1 MMQRADTCLNA
12 SERKE
17 RFLHICVVL
26 ALVCTF
32 LFTVF
37 CFHLFVECTRL
48 APQISGGYLERFD
61 AAFRCLLAA
70 GCGDVEAQA
79 RLGELYAKGKNYNFR
94 PYEEKSLAWYRKAA
108 EQGHAGAQF
117 AVGEACRNG
126 SGTELDRVAAAGWYR
141 KAAEQGHAEA
151 QYRLAL
157 MYHDGNDIP
166 RDKDEALRWYRK
178 AAEQG
183 HAEAQYRLA
192 LMYHDGDGV
201 PRDKAEVIRLFRMA
215 AEGGDAEA
223 LWRLGKMYEKGDGL
237 PQDREKALRFFQ
249 NAASRLHGGA
259 QFALGMAYALG
270 DGLPQSDRWA
280 LYWINAA
287 LEMRRAL
294 QHTYFADIEDARLR
308 AEMVSWVRRMAE
320 LGYASA
326 QVILGS
332 MYACGDGVPQDK
344 NEAVLWLRKARDQT
358 RDGLA
363 DDRARALLAAS
374 ALEGYVLPQDKAGQ
388 QPGGTSGPG
397 PGWLPSAAPELPF
410 LPDDPDVPDPPE
422 FPDIPEGAY
431 FLGRLPPES

>member
-1 MMQRADTCLNA
+1 MMQRADTPNA

-26 ALVCTF
+26 GMICTF
-32 LFTVF
+32 LFTAF

-70 GCGDVEAQA
+70 GCGDVEAQV

-126 SGTELDRVAAAGWYR
+126 SGTELDRVAAA
-141 KAAEQGHAEA
+141 
-151 QYRLAL
+151 
-157 MYHDGNDIP
+157 D
-166 RDKDEALRWYRK
+166 WYRK

-249 NAASRLHGGA
+249 NAARRLHGGA

-270 DGLPQSDRWA
+270 DGLPQSDESA

-287 LEMRRAL
+287 LKMRRAL
-294 QHTYFADIEDARLR
+294 QHTYFAEIEDARLR

-320 LGYASA
+320 LGCATA

-332 MYACGDGVPQDK
+332 MYACGDGVPQNK

-358 RDGLA
+358 RDALA
-363 DDRARALLAAS
+363 VDRARALLAAS
-374 ALEGYVLPQDKAGQ
+374 ALEGYGLPQDKAEQ

-397 PGWLPSAAPELPF
+397 PGWLPSAAPELP
-410 LPDDPDVPDPPE
+410 LLPDVPDPPE
-422 FPDIPEGAY
+422 FPEVPEGAY
-431 FLGRLPPES
+431 FLGRLPPEN

>member
-1 MMQRADTCLNA
+1 MMQRTDTCLNA

-37 CFHLFVECTRL
+37 CFHFFVECTRL
-48 APQISGGYLERFD
+48 APQISGGYLERFG

-79 RLGELYAKGKNYNFR
+79 RLGELYAKGKNCNFR

-126 SGTELDRVAAAGWYR
+126 SG
-141 KAAEQGHAEA
+141 
-151 QYRLAL
+151 
-157 MYHDGNDIP
+157 IP

-201 PRDKAEVIRLFRMA
+201 PMDKAEVIRLFRMA
-215 AEGGDAEA
+215 AKGGDAEA

-270 DGLPQSDRWA
+270 DGLPQSDGSA
-280 LYWINAA
+280 LYWIISA
-287 LEMRRAL
+287 LEMRTAL

-320 LGYASA
+320 LGYATA
-326 QVILGS
+326 QIILGS

-358 RDGLA
+358 RDGRA
-363 DDRARALLAAS
+363 RDRARALLAAS

-410 LPDDPDVPDPPE
+410 LPDDPDVPDVPDPPDAPE
-422 FPDIPEGAY
+422 FSEGAY

>member
-1 MMQRADTCLNA
+1 MMQRTDTCLNA

-37 CFHLFVECTRL
+37 CFHFFVECTRL
-48 APQISGGYLERFD
+48 APQISGGYLERFG

-79 RLGELYAKGKNYNFR
+79 RLGELYAKGKNCNFR

-157 MYHDGNDIP
+157 MC
-166 RDKDEALRWYRK
+166 
-178 AAEQG
+178 
-183 HAEAQYRLA
+183 
-192 LMYHDGDGV
+192 HDGDGV
-201 PRDKAEVIRLFRMA
+201 PMDKAEVIRLFRMA

-270 DGLPQSDRWA
+270 DGLPQSDGSA
-280 LYWINAA
+280 LYWINSA
-287 LEMRRAL
+287 LKMRTAL

-308 AEMVSWVRRMAE
+308 AEMVS
-320 LGYASA
+320 
-326 QVILGS
+326 
-332 MYACGDGVPQDK
+332 
-344 NEAVLWLRKARDQT
+344 
-358 RDGLA
+358 
-363 DDRARALLAAS
+363 
-374 ALEGYVLPQDKAGQ
+374 
-388 QPGGTSGPG
+388 
-397 PGWLPSAAPELPF
+397 
-410 LPDDPDVPDPPE
+410 
-422 FPDIPEGAY
+422 
-431 FLGRLPPES
+431 

>member
-1 MMQRADTCLNA
+1 MMQRTDTCLNA

-37 CFHLFVECTRL
+37 CFHFFVECTRL
-48 APQISGGYLERFD
+48 APQISGGYLERFG

-79 RLGELYAKGKNYNFR
+79 RLGELYAKGKNYDFR

-108 EQGHAGAQF
+108 EQGHTGAQF

-126 SGTELDRVAAAGWYR
+126 SGTELDRVAAADWYR
-141 KAAEQGHAEA
+141 KAAA
-151 QYRLAL
+151 
-157 MYHDGNDIP
+157 
-166 RDKDEALRWYRK
+166 
-178 AAEQG
+178 QG

-201 PRDKAEVIRLFRMA
+201 PMDKAEVIRLFRMA
-215 AEGGDAEA
+215 AKGGDAEA

-270 DGLPQSDRWA
+270 DGLPQSDGSA
-280 LYWINAA
+280 LYWITSA
-287 LEMRRAL
+287 LEMRTAL

-320 LGYASA
+320 LGYATA

-363 DDRARALLAAS
+363 RDRARALLAAS

-410 LPDDPDVPDPPE
+410 LPDDPDVPDVPDPPDAPE
-422 FPDIPEGAY
+422 FSEGAY